1 MVSDGVTAMTNY
13 DLKER
18 IFKLIPKQ
26 YTAPCSTLTAWVEF
40 ADLAMI
46 TDKLEQYDI
55 VITLR
60 LYGRVDT
67 PKLMNNIIAVDLG
80 EEDDPITVKRGK
92 RVRQTLSIAV
102 HSKGT
107 PNASASDI
115 VEYCIISLHV
125 WVMQVLAKVVEV
137 EGVIG
142 EQDFT
147 MLEDGTGR
155 KVLDVAI
162 RDIVS
167 YTESETPIGEI
178 VAPIVKEDES

>member
-1 MVSDGVTAMTNY
+1 
-13 DLKER
+13 
-18 IFKLIPKQ
+18 
-26 YTAPCSTLTAWVEF
+26 
-40 ADLAMI
+40 
-46 TDKLEQYDI
+46 
-55 VITLR
+55 
-60 LYGRVDT
+60 
-67 PKLMNNIIAVDLG
+67 
-80 EEDDPITVKRGK
+80 
-92 RVRQTLSIAV
+92 V